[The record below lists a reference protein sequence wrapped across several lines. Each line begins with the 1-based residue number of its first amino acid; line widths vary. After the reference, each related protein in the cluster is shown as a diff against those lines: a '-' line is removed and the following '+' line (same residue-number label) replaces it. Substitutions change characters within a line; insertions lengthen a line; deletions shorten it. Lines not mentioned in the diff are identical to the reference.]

1 MPHSYFYLNW
11 DYIIKVNANFLALGS
26 ATIDYITFKGSTV
39 EPGYRQG
46 PNPYGPANRT
56 GSNISAAR
64 YTNDC
69 KLTERENNDK

>member
-1 MPHSYFYLNW
+1 MPHSYFYLNR

-46 PNPYGPANRT
+46 PNPDGPAM
-56 GSNISAAR
+56 ISLLKQDSCAKR
-64 YTNDC
+64 M
-69 KLTERENNDK
+69 K